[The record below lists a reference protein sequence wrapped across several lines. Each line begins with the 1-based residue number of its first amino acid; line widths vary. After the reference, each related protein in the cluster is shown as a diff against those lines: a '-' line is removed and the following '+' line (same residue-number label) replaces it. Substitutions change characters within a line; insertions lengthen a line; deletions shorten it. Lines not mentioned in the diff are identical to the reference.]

1 MTLTLICSL
10 DYMPKTEE
18 EDIVFT
24 LAMVIIEI
32 FMLVMRSQDFSANI
46 IMISILGKGHS
57 EDEQCQHD
65 TCCRRGG
72 YRCNTLLD
80 EQSSMFVFF
89 GIYKVLCLYF
99 WDKQSPV
106 CFFGMNKSPC
116 LYFWD
121 RQSSMCEFSDY
132 NLNNDNHGYVDDV
145 DDPRHD

>member
-1 MTLTLICSL
+1 
-10 DYMPKTEE
+10 MPKTEE

-24 LAMVIIEI
+24 LAMVVIEI

-46 IMISILGKGHS
+46 IMISILGKGRS

-72 YRCNTLLD
+72 YRCNTLFVFCGIDEVLCVYFVGWKFFVCVLWV

-89 GIYKVLCLYF
+89 LFSYI
-99 WDKQSPV
+99 
-106 CFFGMNKSPC
+106 
-116 LYFWD
+116 
-121 RQSSMCEFSDY
+121 EFSDY

>member
-1 MTLTLICSL
+1 MTFTLICSL

-80 EQSSMFVFF
+80 EQSSMFV
-89 GIYKVLCLYF
+89 LF
-99 WDKQSPV
+99 WDIQSPMFV
-106 CFFGMNKSPC
+106 FLG
-116 LYFWD
+116 
-121 RQSSMCEFSDY
+121 
-132 NLNNDNHGYVDDV
+132 
-145 DDPRHD
+145 